1 MGFFNKKK
9 KYKYSIHLGDSDYQ
23 SVVTMYGETNGDKI
37 EWSWNYSPDLEPS
50 NLGLNPTLMTIDRTI
65 MAIVDGSISL
75 EELNKGKI
83 HVGMYGE
90 CRVNKYNV

>member
-23 SVVTMYGETNGDKI
+23 SVVTIHGETNGDKI

-90 CRVNKYNV
+90 CRVKKYNV